1 MFNFITH
8 KIANK
13 LMVTFIAIILLVMI
27 IEMSF
32 RIYFGVGDRL
42 RLVEEGNNE
51 VMDTI
56 YAAMKYPL
64 TVGDSEAIH
73 RDLEEI
79 GQKYTNIKV
88 YLTDFNGVI
97 SFSTNRGEIHFQ
109 IKDVIK
115 SEKFYEM
122 INKSLNE
129 NAHDRIS
136 TLTKFDGKRNLIS
149 ILPIPNA
156 PECYHCHGSS
166 RKILGALVMKTDV
179 EGVYKTVIAQ
189 RNRSLALTLFAALIA
204 ILITNIVVSRYIR
217 KPINNLVEA
226 THKFAKGEMIQIKKY
241 PPDEIGILTE
251 TFNQMVNE
259 VAKSKMELEKE
270 LTRRARLLEE
280 RDELVALLQK
290 ANKQLKEL
298 DTLKSAF
305 IANMSHELRT
315 PMNAIIGYTDLLLD
329 EVDGPLND
337 EQKASLRKVS
347 ANARHLLQLIN
358 DVLDISKIESGK
370 IELRPKE
377 VEIKSLIDSIM
388 VTFEPLILK
397 KGLKFSLEIEPG
409 AEKLYVDEDKAKQ
422 IFINLISNAVKFTH
436 QGEIKVRAKVS
447 ERGLDRD
454 GNPQFIEISV
464 IDTGIGIKKE
474 DLDKI
479 FDKFAQADVS
489 TTRQYEGTG
498 LGLSIVRGLVSL
510 HKGMVWAESE
520 VGKGSIFHVL
530 LPFKKEVLDSPLPVV
545 EEKMVDLLSSYFE
558 VPKEVFLKEPTF
570 EGKVVRCWDY
580 TQCGHVNCPEYGSTE
595 KRCWLVLGT
604 QCKGMKIGSYPE
616 KADSC
621 KICEVVRDLVL
632 HREPEHS
639 NYEIP
644 SERDKVVLAIDDN
657 PDAVDLIKRHLE
669 REYKVIGVLNSEEAV
684 AKAREIKPV
693 AITLDIMM
701 PRKDGWQILRELK
714 ENEDTKD
721 IPVIIVSIVD
731 NKTLAFSLGATDY
744 FIKPLDGNALL
755 RKIKSLESFRTIRK
769 VLLLERD
776 ERTNKEITNILKE
789 SGYEV
794 YSTLSSKE
802 ALDLLKE
809 NLPDLMIV
817 NITDPLSSAFELI
830 DYIKSSKELRGLP
843 IIVLTNKELTEEE
856 KEQLNGRIKDVIN
869 KTLYSEQELIEELKN
884 SLRRI
889 GG

>member
-1 MFNFITH
+1 
-8 KIANK
+8 
-13 LMVTFIAIILLVMI
+13 
-27 IEMSF
+27 
-32 RIYFGVGDRL
+32 
-42 RLVEEGNNE
+42 
-51 VMDTI
+51 
-56 YAAMKYPL
+56 
-64 TVGDSEAIH
+64 
-73 RDLEEI
+73 
-79 GQKYTNIKV
+79 
-88 YLTDFNGVI
+88 
-97 SFSTNRGEIHFQ
+97 
-109 IKDVIK
+109 
-115 SEKFYEM
+115 
-122 INKSLNE
+122 
-129 NAHDRIS
+129 
-136 TLTKFDGKRNLIS
+136 
-149 ILPIPNA
+149 
-156 PECYHCHGSS
+156 
-166 RKILGALVMKTDV
+166 
-179 EGVYKTVIAQ
+179 
-189 RNRSLALTLFAALIA
+189 
-204 ILITNIVVSRYIR
+204 
-217 KPINNLVEA
+217 
-226 THKFAKGEMIQIKKY
+226 
-241 PPDEIGILTE
+241 
-251 TFNQMVNE
+251 
-259 VAKSKMELEKE
+259 
-270 LTRRARLLEE
+270 
-280 RDELVALLQK
+280 
-290 ANKQLKEL
+290 
-298 DTLKSAF
+298 
-305 IANMSHELRT
+305 
-315 PMNAIIGYTDLLLD
+315 
-329 EVDGPLND
+329 
-337 EQKASLRKVS
+337 
-347 ANARHLLQLIN
+347 
-358 DVLDISKIESGK
+358 
-370 IELRPKE
+370 
-377 VEIKSLIDSIM
+377 
-388 VTFEPLILK
+388 
-397 KGLKFSLEIEPG
+397 
-409 AEKLYVDEDKAKQ
+409 
-422 IFINLISNAVKFTH
+422 
-436 QGEIKVRAKVS
+436 
-447 ERGLDRD
+447 
-454 GNPQFIEISV
+454 
-464 IDTGIGIKKE
+464 
-474 DLDKI
+474 
-479 FDKFAQADVS
+479 
-489 TTRQYEGTG
+489 
-498 LGLSIVRGLVSL
+498 
-510 HKGMVWAESE
+510 
-520 VGKGSIFHVL
+520 
-530 LPFKKEVLDSPLPVV
+530 
-545 EEKMVDLLSSYFE
+545 MVDLLSSYFE

-604 QCKGMKIGSYPE
+604 QCKGMKIGSYPD